1 VAVAALLMGG
11 IVAGRVWAA
20 EVGWVGI
27 AVGLGMVVWTRTRVA
42 GMAVFIFALG
52 MFLYGERYRVR
63 SADDLRLILSG
74 EAELVT
80 VRGRLLE
87 TPEVREFSAGKS
99 EVAYS
104 YATLEVMEIQKRGE
118 EWRAA
123 RGRVATRLRG
133 ELTEEF
139 FRGRTVE
146 VAGVIAFPTKAAAP
160 GLFDYRAYLYN
171 TRVFH
176 QLKCD
181 STNDWQLLSFET
193 MPLTER
199 FRRWAEKQLQRGLRE
214 RDEASEIIAAMTLGL
229 RSSLSGE
236 MADVFMRTGTMHIIA
251 ISGLHVACI
260 TGFLCF
266 VLVRGFGVSRGVGGV
281 VVLGIVWFYTAA
293 TGLQSSAVRSALMAT
308 VFILSW
314 VLRRPGELLNTLAA
328 SAVLI
333 LVVQPEQLFQASF
346 QLSFSVVLVIGL
358 MASLLANRYPNWSYE
373 LRAKILRLDPLL
385 PYEFV
390 PRWKKMAGWALG
402 FVFADLAVSAA
413 SWIGSLPLT
422 AYYFNTVT
430 PVSLLANLVAVPLSS
445 VSLGATVVSILAWP
459 VAPVSNYVAW
469 VFMTWT
475 IAVVKFFGAFSFGYF
490 YVPRPNGIFMTAYAA
505 AVAVLFVPRLR
516 VGFRKVSSAVGIAG
530 LSVFWFGS
538 VYAGKPVATLTV
550 LPCAG
555 TPVLVEEKR
564 TLLIDTSSE
573 RDADYMVKRF
583 LRAKG
588 CGTVDGLVLTHGDA
602 QVVGGFSL
610 VWLEFEPEK
619 VFTSAVKMRSP
630 GYRRAIAELEKSDR
644 WKTLAAGEEVEGWSV
659 LYPPRVERG
668 FPRADD
674 NAVVLRKSIDAWT
687 VLHVSDLGESG
698 QKKLLESGNNLRAD
712 IVIAGM
718 PEQGEPLT
726 DGLLEKIRPKI
737 IVLGTAEYPYKAQG
751 SPELRK
757 RLEESGAK
765 IFYVDQEK
773 AVTISVKPKEC
784 VVTTMEGKRISLG
797 TNR

>member
-1 VAVAALLMGG
+1 MVVAALLMGG
-11 IVAGRVWAA
+11 IVAGRASGVQ
-20 EVGWVGI
+20 VGWVAGAISVCLLIWRKTRFAGVALIAFAAGI
-27 AVGLGMVVWTRTRVA
+27 L
-42 GMAVFIFALG
+42 
-52 MFLYGERYRVR
+52 LYTERYRVQ
-63 SADDLRLILSG
+63 SETDLRMVLSG

-87 TPEVREFSAGKS
+87 TPEVREFAAGKR

-104 YATLEVMEIQKRGE
+104 YATLEVSEIQKRGE

-133 ELTEEF
+133 ELAEEF
-139 FRGRTVE
+139 FRGRIVE
-146 VAGVIAFPTKAAAP
+146 VAGVIAFPAKAAAP
-160 GLFDYRAYLYN
+160 GLFDYRAYLHH

-181 STNDWQLLSFET
+181 STNDWRLLSFEA

-199 FRRWAEKQLQRGLRE
+199 FRRWAEKQLQRGLGT

-229 RSSLSGE
+229 RNSLSGE

-266 VLVRGFGVSRGVGGV
+266 VMVRGFGVSRGVGGM

-346 QLSFSVVLVIGL
+346 QLSFSVVLVIAL
-358 MASLLANRYPNWSYE
+358 MASLLANRYPNWNFE
-373 LRAKILRLDPLL
+373 LRARILRLDPLL

-390 PRWKKMAGWALG
+390 PRWKKVAGWVLG

-430 PVSLLANLVAVPLSS
+430 PVSLVANLVAVPLSS
-445 VSLGATVVSILAWP
+445 VSLGATVVSILVWP
-459 VAPVSNYVAW
+459 VAPISNYIAW
-469 VFMTWT
+469 LFMTWT
-475 IAVVKFFGAFSFGYF
+475 IAVVKFFGAFSWGYF
-490 YVPRPNGIFMTAYAA
+490 YVPRPNGIFIATYAA
-505 AVAVLFVPRLR
+505 AVAVLFIPRLR
-516 VGFRKVSSAVGIAG
+516 MGFRKVSSAVGIAG
-530 LSVFWFGS
+530 LSVIWLGS
-538 VYAGKPVATLTV
+538 VYTGRPVATLTV

-573 RDADYMVKRF
+573 RDADYLVKRF

-588 CGTVDGLVLTHGDA
+588 FRSVDGMVLTHGDA
-602 QVVGGFSL
+602 QAVGGFPL
-610 VWLEFEPEK
+610 VWTEFEPEK

-630 GYRRAIAELEKSDR
+630 GYRRAIAELEKSER
-644 WKTLAAGEEVEGWSV
+644 WKTIAAGEEVERWSV

-674 NAVVLRKSIDAWT
+674 NAVVLRKNIGDWT
-687 VLHVSDLGESG
+687 LLHLSELGPNG
-698 QKKLLESGNNLRAD
+698 QQKLLASGAELKAD
-712 IVIAGM
+712 VVIAGM
-718 PEQGEPLT
+718 PEQGEPLL
-726 DGLLEKIRPKI
+726 DELLHKIRPRV
-737 IVLGTAEYPYKAQG
+737 IVLGTAEYPYTAQG
-751 SPELRK
+751 SPELRE
-757 RLEESGAK
+757 RLEKSGAT
-765 IFYVDQEK
+765 ILYVSEEQ
-773 AVTISVKPKEC
+773 AVTIAIKPNEC
-784 VVTTMEGKRISLG
+784 IVTTMRGRRISLRA
-797 TNR
+797 NR

>member
-1 VAVAALLMGG
+1 VVATLLMGG
-11 IVAGRVWAA
+11 IVAERVGNTQFGRAGFAIALILLIWRKTRIA
-20 EVGWVGI
+20 GI
-27 AVGLGMVVWTRTRVA
+27 AVFLFAA
-42 GMAVFIFALG
+42 GML
-52 MFLYGERYRVR
+52 LYAERYRVT
-63 SADDLRLILSG
+63 SGNDLRALLSG
-74 EAELVT
+74 DAELVN
-80 VRGRLLE
+80 VRGQLLE
-87 TPEVREFSAGKS
+87 TPEVREYSTGKR

-104 YATLEVMEIQKRGE
+104 YATLEVSEIQKRGE

-133 ELTEEF
+133 ELAQDF

-146 VAGVIAFPTKAAAP
+146 VTGVIAYPARAPAP

-181 STNDWQLLSFET
+181 STNDWRLVSFEA

-199 FRRWAEKQLQRGLRE
+199 FRKWAEKQLQRGLGE

-229 RSSLSGE
+229 RNSLSGE
-236 MADVFMRTGTMHIIA
+236 MADVFVRTGTMHIIA

-266 VLVRGFGVSRGVGGV
+266 VLVNGFGLSRGVGGMI
-281 VVLGIVWFYTAA
+281 VLGIVWFYTAA

-346 QLSFSVVLVIGL
+346 QLSFSVVLVIAL
-358 MASLLANRYPNWSYE
+358 MTSLLANYPNWSME
-373 LRAKILRLDPLL
+373 LRRKVLRLDPLL

-390 PRWKKMAGWALG
+390 PRWKKAAVWALG
-402 FVFADLAVSAA
+402 VVLADLVVSVA

-430 PVSLLANLVAVPLSS
+430 PVSLVANLVAVPLSS
-445 VSLGATVVSILAWP
+445 VSLGATVVSILFWP
-459 VAPVSNYVAW
+459 VAPISNYVAW
-469 VFMTWT
+469 LFMKWT
-475 IAVVKFFGAFSFGYF
+475 IASVKFFGSFSWGYF
-490 YVPRPNGIFMTAYAA
+490 YVPRPNGIFIAAYAA
-505 AVAVLFVPRLR
+505 AVAVLFLPKLR
-516 VGFRKVSSAVGIAG
+516 VGFRKDSSALGIVA
-530 LSVFWFGS
+530 LSVFWLGS
-538 VYAGKPVATLTV
+538 VYAGKPVAKLTV

-555 TPVLVEEKR
+555 MPVLVEEKR

-573 RDADYMVKRF
+573 RDAEYMVKRF

-588 CGTVDGLVLTHGDA
+588 RGTVDGVLLTHGDA
-602 QVVGGFSL
+602 QVVGGFPM
-610 VWLEFEPEK
+610 VRMEFDPQR

-630 GYRRAIAELEKSDR
+630 GYRNAIAELEKSNK
-644 WKTLAAGEEVEGWSV
+644 WKVLATGDELDGWSV

-668 FPRADD
+668 FARADD
-674 NAVVLRKSIDAWT
+674 NAVVLRKRLGNWNF
-687 VLHVSDLGESG
+687 LHLSDLGEKG
-698 QKKLLESGNNLRAD
+698 QRKLLENAAELRAD
-712 IVIAGM
+712 IVIAGL
-718 PEQGEPLT
+718 PEQGEPLI
-726 DGLLEKIRPKI
+726 GELLVQIQPKI
-737 IVLGTAEYPYKAQG
+737 LVLGTAEYPHTAQG
-751 SPELRK
+751 SAELRK
-757 RLEESGAK
+757 RLEQSGANV
-765 IFYVDQEK
+765 FYVDHEQ
-773 AVTISVKPKEC
+773 AVTISVRANEC
-784 VVTTMEGKRISLG
+784 VVTSMQGRKVSLG
-797 TNR
+797 AHR